1 MKYIKQNRHKFINFH
16 LWVRENT
23 KNTITDVLQNSFLR
37 GNTWRDV
44 SYQYG
49 FADTCNSLTGSRCGK
64 VNGQIGKTQNGN
76 QR

>member
-1 MKYIKQNRHKFINFH
+1 MGKGEHC
-16 LWVRENT
+16 

-37 GNTWRDV
+37 ANTWRDV

-64 VNGQIGKTQNGN
+64 VNWQIGKTQNGN